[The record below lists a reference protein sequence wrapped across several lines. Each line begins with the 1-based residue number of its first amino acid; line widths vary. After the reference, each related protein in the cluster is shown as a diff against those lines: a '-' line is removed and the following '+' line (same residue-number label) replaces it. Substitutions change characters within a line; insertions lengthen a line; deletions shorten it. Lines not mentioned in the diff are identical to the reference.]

1 MMISLFLLAL
11 ALSFFLELPVK
22 PRPLLFKRPFHA
34 IILHAV
40 IFSIFFLIFFLLSRR
55 PIFSGIAVLCGQA
68 LIVAISNAKFV
79 ALREPLVASDLILFT
94 QAIKHPRLY
103 LPFLGIIPAA
113 TALIIGVTVIYG
125 CLTLETA
132 YFDYALI
139 NTADFSFF
147 ITLTITLLL
156 LFHTLSNQASPTLDP
171 LFDINKFGLFSTLAI
186 YFIQSFQ
193 HENSLPKDSFF
204 NQSPGILKN
213 NNLSKNKTD
222 LPHIVTIQSES
233 FFDARLLH
241 NSIKPSILKNF
252 DAAITQAQQHGRLVV
267 PAWGAYTM
275 RTEFSF
281 LTGIPN
287 HKLGFNRF
295 DPYQRLTKKNIPT
308 LAHYLSSIG
317 YKCICIHPH
326 SASFFGRDKI
336 FPKLGFDTFIDIAA
350 FDESQKNGP
359 YIGDAAVTEKILQII
374 NEASDPLFIFA
385 ITMENHGPLH
395 LEKTGQDDEAQIY
408 QSPPPANFHDLT
420 VYLRHL
426 KNADNMIGDLTSAL
440 KQMESDSILCLFGDH
455 VPSMP
460 KVYDATEYNDAQ
472 TDYFIWTPSQ
482 TESIQQDLS
491 IESLAEQIVTIMH
504 NIFSTNSANKHH

>member
-1 MMISLFLLAL
+1 MMIFLFLLAL
-11 ALSFFLELPVK
+11 ALSFLLELLVN
-22 PRPLLFKRPFHA
+22 PRPLIFKRPFHA
-34 IILHAV
+34 LVLHV
-40 IFSIFFLIFFLLSRR
+40 TIFAIFFLLFFLLSRR
-55 PIFSGIAVLCGQA
+55 PIFSGTAVLCGQA

-103 LPFLGIIPAA
+103 LPFLGIIPAI
-113 TALIIGVTVIYG
+113 TALIIGTAVIYG

-132 YFDYALI
+132 YFDYTLI
-139 NTADFSFF
+139 NTADLSFF
-147 ITLTITLLL
+147 ITLIITLLL

-171 LFDINKFGLFSTLAI
+171 LFDINKFGFFATLAI

-193 HENSLPKDSFF
+193 HENRVPKDSFF
-204 NQSPGILKN
+204 NQIQS
-213 NNLSKNKTD
+213 LSKRRID
-222 LPHIVTIQSES
+222 LPHIITIQSES

-241 NSIKPSILKNF
+241 DSIKPSVLKNF
-252 DAAITQAQQHGRLVV
+252 DAVITQAQQYGRLVV

-287 HKLGFNRF
+287 HTLGFNRF
-295 DPYQRLTKKNIPT
+295 DPYQRLAKNNIPT

-336 FPKLGFDTFIDIAA
+336 FPKLGFNTFIDIAA
-350 FDESQKNGP
+350 FDESQKDGP
-359 YIGDAAVTEKILQII
+359 YIGDAAVTEKVLQII

-408 QSPPPANFHDLT
+408 QSPPPTDFHDLT
-420 VYLRHL
+420 AYLRHL
-426 KNADNMIGDLTSAL
+426 KNADKMIGDLTSAL
-440 KQMESDSILCLFGDH
+440 KQMKSDSILCLFGDH

-460 KVYDATEYNDAQ
+460 KVYDAVKYNDAR

-482 TESIQQDLS
+482 TENIQQDLS
-491 IESLAEQIVTIMH
+491 IESLGEQIVTVMH
-504 NIFSTNSANKHH
+504 NKSTPQPANKGH